1 MEKAFA
7 ARGLLV
13 GGVSAHRH
21 RLKGNMEDSWAQ
33 MLHSLSE
40 KRSSIQAAATF
51 ALSKPEQA
59 TELLAAI
66 VARVQVRGP

>member
-1 MEKAFA
+1 
-7 ARGLLV
+7 
-13 GGVSAHRH
+13 
-21 RLKGNMEDSWAQ
+21 MEDSWAQ

-40 KRSSIQAAATF
+40 KRSSIQTAATF

>member
-1 MEKAFA
+1 MEAFA

-21 RLKGNMEDSWAQ
+21 RFTGNMEDSWAQ

-59 TELLAAI
+59 MELLAAI
-66 VARVQVRGP
+66 VARVQVHGP